1 MWRVGILLRV
11 TIGTSLVLIA
21 IGAILKYAVTA
32 DVSGIDIQTV
42 GVILMLIGILG
53 LILSLLYTFMWSPG
67 AQRRREP
74 DRYEEPTRRF

>member
-1 MWRVGILLRV
+1 VGILLRV

-53 LILSLLYTFMWSPG
+53 LVLSLLYTFMWSSQ

>member
-1 MWRVGILLRV
+1 VGILLRV

-32 DVSGIDIQTV
+32 DVTGIDIQTV

-53 LILSLLYTFMWSPG
+53 LVLSLLYTFMWSDG
-67 AQRRREP
+67 AQRRRQG

>member
-1 MWRVGILLRV
+1 MGILLRV

-32 DVSGIDIQTV
+32 DISGIDIQTV

-53 LILSLLYTFMWSPG
+53 LILSLLYTFMWSEG
-67 AQRRREP
+67 AQRRRQV